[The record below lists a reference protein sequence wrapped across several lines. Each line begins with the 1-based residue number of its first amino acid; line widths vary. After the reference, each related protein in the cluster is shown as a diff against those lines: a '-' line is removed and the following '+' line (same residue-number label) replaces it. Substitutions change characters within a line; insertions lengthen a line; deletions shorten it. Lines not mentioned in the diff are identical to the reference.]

1 MYMDIFATWIQR
13 AGILIDLIGV
23 AIIILGILGV
33 SARSL
38 LPQKVDA
45 VSRYSAYRRDVGK
58 ITLLG
63 LELLVAGDIIRSV
76 AVTPTLN
83 SVSVLGLIVI
93 IRTLLSFSL
102 EIELEGSWFHRRRLD
117 D

>member
-1 MYMDIFATWIQR
+1 MEIFATWIQR
-13 AGILIDLIGV
+13 TGIFLDLIGV
-23 AIIILGILGV
+23 GIIVIGISVASVRVLMP
-33 SARSL
+33 RS
-38 LPQKVDA
+38 PDA

-76 AVTPTLN
+76 AVTPSLS

-102 EIELEGSWFHRRRLD
+102 EVELEGSWFLRRRTD